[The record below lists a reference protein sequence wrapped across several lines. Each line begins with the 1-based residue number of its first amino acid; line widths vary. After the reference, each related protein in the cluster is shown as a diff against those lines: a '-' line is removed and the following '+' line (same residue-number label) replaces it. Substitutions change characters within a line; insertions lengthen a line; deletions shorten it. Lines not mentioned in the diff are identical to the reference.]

1 MEFSIRGIG
10 IIKEAD
16 IKMDGLTVIAGSNNS
31 GKTTVGRALY
41 AVTSAVEDLAEKQQT
56 DQAAAVVER
65 ILKIIRPFDEWFGRY
80 LYFVREGK
88 EKNSFLAE
96 IENFRYEFEG
106 KKLNYYMDILFR
118 LCKSVED
125 DSFIEILIN
134 DMKEIPS
141 WKNIKA
147 ELLRSWKTNKDKMLK
162 ECKSASEFVE
172 SFQEHSRKEYACKLI
187 EKTLQVEFS
196 NQAQSFAVLE
206 DRGISSLE
214 FKTAENLF
222 YKIDLSDNKVLEEKS
237 SFDNGY
243 FDRVYFVD
251 DPYIL
256 EDPVDMF
263 RYAQTI
269 KDDSYIRSAVMHH
282 RDKMRNIMRRG
293 ADEQGVSEEI
303 FREKKLGNVMYR
315 INQIVPG
322 KFWSDFYQPPT
333 GRKLKVE
340 NLATGSKV
348 FSIIKKILT
357 SGDLTDKTLLILD
370 EPESH
375 LHPSWINQ
383 LAEVIV
389 LLVKECNMTVL
400 LTTHSPN
407 FLLAVDAL
415 MRKYEIREKCH
426 FYQTEFEENNQ
437 IKYVEKTDCLDN
449 IYADFA
455 ASFAEMNALRKKY
468 MNLEE

>member
-56 DQAAAVVER
+56 DQAMAVFYRIRKIVE
-65 ILKIIRPFDEWFGRY
+65 PFDGWLSRSRY
-80 LYFVREGK
+80 LSREEVASEDLISEVIGINHIFSP
-88 EKNSFLAE
+88 EK
-96 IENFRYEFEG
+96 RD
-106 KKLNYYMDILFR
+106 YYIDLLFR
-118 LCKSVED
+118 LCESMEKG
-125 DSFIEILIN
+125 SFIELLIDNLRDVVGNSESAIRN
-134 DMKEIPS
+134 DWEDHKEKI
-141 WKNIKA
+141 
-147 ELLRSWKTNKDKMLK
+147 LK
-162 ECKSASEFVE
+162 ECLSAREFVE
-172 SFQEHSRKEYACKLI
+172 SFQQQTKKEFAYKMI
-187 EKTLQVEFS
+187 EETLAVEFS
-196 NQAQSFAVLE
+196 NQVQSYITVDEGGISKLELKNSYKEFYGICISENRILE
-206 DRGISSLE
+206 D
-214 FKTAENLF
+214 
-222 YKIDLSDNKVLEEKS
+222 KS
-237 SFDNGY
+237 SFTEGY
-243 FDRVYFVD
+243 YDKTYFVD
-251 DPYIL
+251 DPYIM
-256 EDPVDMF
+256 EDRMTP
-263 RYAQTI
+263 
-269 KDDSYIRSAVMHH
+269 SYLRAPYGEEKHVRVRIMSH
-282 RDKMRNIMRRG
+282 RDKMRRMMRYSDVDRG
-293 ADEQGVSEEI
+293 ISETIYREQEI
-303 FREKKLGNVMYR
+303 QNVMKK
-315 INQIVPG
+315 IDAIVPG
-322 KFWSDFYQPPT
+322 KVFKGVYQTAT

-383 LAEVIV
+383 LAEVII

-426 FYQTEFEENNQ
+426 FYQTELEENNQ

>member
-1 MEFSIRGIG
+1 MIE
-10 IIKEAD
+10 E
-16 IKMDGLTVIAGSNNS
+16 T
-31 GKTTVGRALY
+31 
-41 AVTSAVEDLAEKQQT
+41 LA
-56 DQAAAVVER
+56 
-65 ILKIIRPFDEWFGRY
+65 
-80 LYFVREGK
+80 
-88 EKNSFLAE
+88 
-96 IENFRYEFEG
+96 
-106 KKLNYYMDILFR
+106 
-118 LCKSVED
+118 
-125 DSFIEILIN
+125 
-134 DMKEIPS
+134 
-141 WKNIKA
+141 
-147 ELLRSWKTNKDKMLK
+147 
-162 ECKSASEFVE
+162 
-172 SFQEHSRKEYACKLI
+172 
-187 EKTLQVEFS
+187 VEFS
-196 NQAQSFAVLE
+196 NQAQSYITVDE
-206 DRGISSLE
+206 GGISKLE
-214 FKTAENLF
+214 FKNSHKEFYEICISENR
-222 YKIDLSDNKVLEEKS
+222 ILEDKS
-237 SFDNGY
+237 SFTEGY
-243 FDRVYFVD
+243 YDRAYFVD
-251 DPYIL
+251 DPYII
-256 EDPVDMF
+256 EDRITPSYLAAPYVDEKHV
-263 RYAQTI
+263 Q
-269 KDDSYIRSAVMHH
+269 IRIMSH
-282 RDKMRNIMRRG
+282 RDKMRRMMRVSDVDRG
-293 ADEQGVSEEI
+293 ISETIYREQEI
-303 FREKKLGNVMYR
+303 QNVMKK
-315 INQIVPG
+315 IDAIVPG
-322 KFWSDFYQPPT
+322 KVSKGVYQSPT

-468 MNLEE
+468 MNVEE